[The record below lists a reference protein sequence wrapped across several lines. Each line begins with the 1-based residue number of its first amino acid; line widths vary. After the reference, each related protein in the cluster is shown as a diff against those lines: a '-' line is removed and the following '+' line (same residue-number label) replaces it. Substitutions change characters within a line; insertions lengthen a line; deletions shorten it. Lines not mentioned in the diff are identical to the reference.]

1 MNNQFKILW
10 IEDNDDWYKAASR
23 KVIEFIESH
32 SLSTNCVERKKTG
45 KNLNL
50 DSLKSNNYDL
60 ILMDYKLP
68 KGSPNGDKIIENIR
82 KNLIL
87 TDILFYSSQ
96 YDEMIESFREMVPE
110 IDGVYLSKRD
120 RSLFLEKVDRLISK
134 IVQRSEDIV
143 NLRGMVLEATSDF
156 EEQAEK
162 LLTKLYDSAKERK
175 KQILDSILDK
185 KILQHNQKEI
195 KQKVADFEDGKL
207 NVSIANNDFL
217 GMYNRL
223 TIFAEYAKTTNNK
236 EAKNILNYYM
246 SKLGYFRNKL
256 GHVKNGDV
264 VKVAGKEYTINQDFH
279 RMMRKNINEL
289 EEGFQNKINFLLNDG
304 I

>member
-10 IEDNDDWYKAASR
+10 FEDEEAWYRAASR
-23 KVIEFIESH
+23 KIEESIEKH
-32 SLSTNCVERKKTG
+32 SLLADRIDRRKTG
-45 KNLNL
+45 RSL
-50 DSLKSNNYDL
+50 DIESLKSSRYDL
-60 ILMDYKLP
+60 ILMDYKLSR
-68 KGSPNGDKIIENIR
+68 SPNGDEIIEIIR
-82 KNLIL
+82 KNSIL

-96 YDEMIESFREMVPE
+96 YEEMIESFKEKIPD
-110 IDGVYLSKRD
+110 IDGVYLAKRD
-120 RSLFLEKVDRLISK
+120 RDLFLEKVDRLISK

-162 LLTKLYDSAKERK
+162 LLTKLYNNARKEK
-175 KQILDSILDK
+175 KQILDSILEK
-185 KILQHNQKEI
+185 KILQHYQKEV
-195 KQKVADFEDGKL
+195 KQQNDDFKEGKL

-217 GMYNRL
+217 SMYNRL

-289 EEGFQNKINFLLNDG
+289 EEGFQNKINFLLNDE